1 VEGVVNH
8 KPFPFVWLHSLPND
22 LKQAVY
28 DLPEPLQQAVH
39 EAVAACNPLYRPR
52 AYTEDW
58 LEELYAEAI
67 VAAWEAHQRYESNRG
82 CSLYHWGLRVIRQ
95 RLQAFCDKVWNV
107 AKYERDYPC
116 DEETGE
122 EIEFPDKRALE
133 TIEQDMV
140 CEAITE
146 ALMRLS
152 ASDRQL
158 IEWHYGEEA
167 LTIREIAARLGV
179 CKSVAHKRLLRAL
192 ARLRREYEGTDGVS
206 MVNNGD
212 EGEDKAE
219 G

>member
-67 VAAWEAHQRYESNRG
+67 VAAWEAHQRYEPDRG
-82 CSLYHWGLRVIRQ
+82 CSLYCWGSRVIKQ
-95 RLQAFCDKVWNV
+95 RLQAFCNQVWRA
-107 AKYERDYPC
+107 AKHEQDYPC
-116 DEETGE
+116 DEETGV
-122 EIEFPDKRALE
+122 EIDFPDESTLE

-192 ARLRREYEGTDGVS
+192 AHLRCEYENTNGVS
-206 MVNNGD
+206 TVNNRD
-212 EGEDKAE
+212 AGEDKAE